1 MINPQWL
8 KTFAVLAEL
17 RHFTKTADKLGLTQA
32 AVSQHLRHL
41 EGEYGALF
49 VRKGRQLDLTPSG
62 QALLDYFLEMEQAN
76 NRFLL
81 RLSENDAE
89 HGEIRII
96 TPGSIGLLI
105 YPMLLEWQKTHPGLT
120 IRHRFAP
127 DAEVLDAV
135 LKNQYELGI
144 LTYKPDDPRIAA
156 TPFAEETL
164 ELVAPADHK
173 LCSWSDLVDLGFI
186 DHPDGQAM
194 ATRLFSRRFPGN
206 AGIRSVPVKGYC
218 NQVGLLLEPVARG
231 LGFTVLPC
239 YARQAFSRQDE
250 IAVMDCGVSV
260 VDQLWLIHRSEW
272 PLSCRATVAVEYL
285 RTQVNLAYQ
294 SCIQASDSNP
304 RSH

>member
-8 KTFAVLAEL
+8 KTFVVLAEL

-32 AVSQHLRHL
+32 SVSQHLRHL
-41 EGEYGALF
+41 EDGFGALF
-49 VRKGRQLDLTPSG
+49 VRKGRQLDITPAG
-62 QALLDYFLEMEQAN
+62 QALLDYALEMEQAN
-76 NRFLL
+76 NRLTL
-81 RLSENDAE
+81 RLTETDAE

-105 YPMLLEWQKTHPGLT
+105 YPMLLEWQKQYPGLS

-127 DAEVLDAV
+127 DSEVLDLV

-144 LTYKPDDPRIAA
+144 VTFKPDDPRITA

-164 ELVAPADHK
+164 ELVAPAGHK
-173 LCSWSDLVDLGFI
+173 LCSWDDLMQMGFI

-206 AGIRSVPVKGYC
+206 AGIRSVPVPGYC
-218 NQVGLLLEPVARG
+218 NQVGLLLEPVSRG

-239 YARQAFSRQDE
+239 YARQAFARQHE

-272 PLSCRATVAVEYL
+272 PLSCRATVVVDYL
-285 RTQVNLAYQ
+285 KKQVDLAHHQ
-294 SCIQASDSNP
+294 CIQSSGDGA
-304 RSH
+304 